1 MSDEETRGFTI
12 VDKRGSG
19 AEAEPDPATG
29 VGPSEASAGQASEP
43 ALPGVDFTS
52 FVLSLA
58 TSALYHLGLVPDPDT
73 GQKATPNLPIARQT
87 VDTIAMLQDKT
98 RGNLSDEEAELVTNL
113 LTDLRMRCVEAG

>member
-19 AEAEPDPATG
+19 SDAEPDQAAGT
-29 VGPSEASAGQASEP
+29 GQAEAP
-43 ALPGVDFTS
+43 ELALPQVDFTS

-58 TSALYHLGLVPDPDT
+58 TSALYHLGLVPDPET
-73 GQKATPNLPIARQT
+73 GQKAAPNLPIARQT
-87 VDTIAMLQDKT
+87 IDTIAMLQDKT
-98 RGNLSDEEAELVTNL
+98 QGNLSVEEAELVTNL